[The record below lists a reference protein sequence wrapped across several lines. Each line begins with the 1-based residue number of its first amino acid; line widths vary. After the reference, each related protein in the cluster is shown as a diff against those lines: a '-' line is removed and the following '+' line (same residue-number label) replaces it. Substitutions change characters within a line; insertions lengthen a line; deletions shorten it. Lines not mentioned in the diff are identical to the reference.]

1 MAKAP
6 KSSTSK
12 YKKQNALYEEVE
24 NIIGKHPAEEL
35 FGSHLHA
42 EDSPTDSNIPHRSLN
57 HGSTGREQTV
67 EQLRAA
73 LIEHHVSAA
82 MIAQDRRKIKNLR
95 ALGYPI
101 DEASVRRFPTSD
113 TTRKGNLAEVFLA
126 EYICAASGACLPVYR
141 LRYNPNIEQSM
152 KGDDVLAFDFTSKRP
167 HIIIGEAKFRG
178 TPSKKAIQDIV
189 SGLVRSHQAGLPAS
203 LQFVADRL
211 YELNQ
216 IELADRVEDCSI
228 KMAQGR
234 LDLSYVGLLLSDDK
248 SKSKVHEHT
257 TAELRSLVMISLGID
272 APGNLVE
279 DCFDGIEEIANAD
292 PD

>member
-57 HGSTGREQTV
+57 HGSTGREQTI

-95 ALGYPI
+95 APGYPV
-101 DEASVRRFPTSD
+101 DESSVCRFPTSD

-126 EYICAASGACLPVYR
+126 EYICAASGASLPVYR

-167 HIIIGEAKFRG
+167 RILIGEAKFRG

-189 SGLVRSHQAGLPAS
+189 SGLVRSHNAGLPAS

-279 DCFDGIEEIANAD
+279 DCFDGIEEIAHAD

>member
-12 YKKQNALYEEVE
+12 YKNQNALYEEVE

-57 HGSTGREQTV
+57 HGSTVREQTI

-82 MIAQDRRKIKNLR
+82 MIAQDSRKIKNLR
-95 ALGYPI
+95 ALGYPV
-101 DEASVRRFPTSD
+101 EESSVCRFPTSD

-126 EYICAASGACLPVYR
+126 EYICAASGASLPVYR

-167 HIIIGEAKFRG
+167 RILIGEAKFRG

-189 SGLVRSHQAGLPAS
+189 IGLVRSHNAGLPAS

-279 DCFDGIEEIANAD
+279 DCFDGIEEIAHAD

>member
-6 KSSTSK
+6 KNSTSK

-35 FGSHLHA
+35 FGSHFHA
-42 EDSPTDSNIPHRSLN
+42 EDSPTYSNIPHRSLN

-211 YELNQ
+211 YELNH

-257 TAELRSLVMISLGID
+257 TAELRSLVMISMGID

-279 DCFDGIEEIANAD
+279 DCFDGIEEIAHAD

>member
-12 YKKQNALYEEVE
+12 YRKQNALYEEVE

>member
-6 KSSTSK
+6 KSSTST

-126 EYICAASGACLPVYR
+126 LGFCR
-141 LRYNPNIEQSM
+141 
-152 KGDDVLAFDFTSKRP
+152 
-167 HIIIGEAKFRG
+167 
-178 TPSKKAIQDIV
+178 
-189 SGLVRSHQAGLPAS
+189 SGLLHWTSQR
-203 LQFVADRL
+203 
-211 YELNQ
+211 
-216 IELADRVEDCSI
+216 
-228 KMAQGR
+228 
-234 LDLSYVGLLLSDDK
+234 
-248 SKSKVHEHT
+248 
-257 TAELRSLVMISLGID
+257 
-272 APGNLVE
+272 
-279 DCFDGIEEIANAD
+279 
-292 PD
+292 

>member
-6 KSSTSK
+6 KSSANK
-12 YKKQNALYEEVE
+12 YRKQNALYEEVE
-24 NIIGKHPAEEL
+24 NIIGKHPAGEF

-57 HGSTGREQTV
+57 HGPTGREQTV

-126 EYICAASGACLPVYR
+126 EYICAASGASLPVYR

-152 KGDDVLAFDFTSKRP
+152 KGDDVLAFDFTSERP
-167 HIIIGEAKFRG
+167 RIIIGEAKFRG

-228 KMAQGR
+228 KMAEGR

-257 TAELRSLVMISLGID
+257 NAELRSLVMISLGID

-279 DCFDGIEEIANAD
+279 DCFDGIEEIAHAN

>member
-257 TAELRSLVMISLGID
+257 TAELRGLVMISLGID

-279 DCFDGIEEIANAD
+279 DCFDGIEEIAHAD